1 MQRKLS
7 SMFYDNFHERASV
20 FNIIHNCPAFS
31 DLNNQAIFPGSLK
44 VSEDNFS
51 IVFLLPC
58 QSITSKDAH
67 LRRLEIYELKGH
79 VLKAQFD
86 LMVSRQSGERRG
98 YLAAQ
103 YLMYVPFLDPA
114 VDGVKVCV
122 TQLF

>member
-1 MQRKLS
+1 MSRGLGDVYKRQ
-7 SMFYDNFHERASV
+7 
-20 FNIIHNCPAFS
+20 
-31 DLNNQAIFPGSLK
+31 PGSLK